1 MTGKLYCS
9 KDRWRIEMSADE
21 RHQVSII
28 RKDKKI
34 IWHIADQQKQ
44 YLEFPLREED
54 LPVAIGQKILGE
66 VKREKLGK
74 ETINGRS
81 VVKYKVYFKVKN
93 QEGFTYQWVD
103 EEYKIPIRSS
113 YEKGQYTSEIKNIVP
128 GPQPAAL
135 FELPSD
141 VTPYTIPI
149 TR

>member
-1 MTGKLYCS
+1 MRFFKNVFIIIVFVFSAPFLYDQEFSADTVATISGKVMTGKLYCS

-74 ETINGRS
+74 ETING
-81 VVKYKVYFKVKN
+81 
-93 QEGFTYQWVD
+93 
-103 EEYKIPIRSS
+103 
-113 YEKGQYTSEIKNIVP
+113 
-128 GPQPAAL
+128 
-135 FELPSD
+135 
-141 VTPYTIPI
+141 
-149 TR
+149 